1 MILQKECNYIE
12 DSEIKRGVEAIVAGN
27 EHWYENYPVSISGKY
42 HKHEPTM
49 EIHIKRC
56 VYFAREFI
64 RAFNLSTQESDILIA
79 ACILHDV
86 GLSQVTRSGDV
97 KTEGWKYYPETGWSR
112 KGNGWDHPIRSS
124 LVIGQKPFKNS
135 RRIQDLVE
143 THMEH
148 WYSEWCRRPS
158 NLLECLCAMCD
169 YLASRENIEVKDI
182 YDKVS

>member
-1 MILQKECNYIE
+1 M
-12 DSEIKRGVEAIVAGN
+12 N
-27 EHWYENYPVSISGKY
+27 EPWYEECPPSISGKY

-49 EIHIKRC
+49 EIHIQRC

-64 RAFNLSTQESDILIA
+64 KAFNLSDEEADILIG

-86 GLSQVTRSGDV
+86 GLSQITRKGNIHV
-97 KTEGWKYYPETGWSR
+97 EGWDYYPVTGWSK

-148 WYSEWCRRPS
+148 WYDDWCRKPS
-158 NLLECLCAMCD
+158 NLLEYLCAMCD
-169 YLASRENIEVKDI
+169 YLASRENIKLGDI
-182 YDKVS
+182 YADVS